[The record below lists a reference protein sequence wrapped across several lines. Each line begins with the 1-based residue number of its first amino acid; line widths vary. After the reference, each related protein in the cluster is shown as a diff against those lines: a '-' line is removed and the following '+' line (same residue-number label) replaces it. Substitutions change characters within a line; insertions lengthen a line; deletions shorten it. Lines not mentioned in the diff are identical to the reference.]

1 MNDLAD
7 LEELLS
13 TVLPAGHPAG
23 DEFASFE
30 KFCDAAEKLLGVRNL
45 DDNLLG
51 LAFDAWSTEV
61 SPELFVGGVRGGAA

>member
-1 MNDLAD
+1 MNDFAD

-30 KFCDAAEKLLGVRNL
+30 KFCDRVEAILAVASL
-45 DDNLLG
+45 DDEDLG
-51 LAFDAWSTEV
+51 AAFDAWSTDI
-61 SPELFVGGVRGGAA
+61 SPEVFASGRQRSG